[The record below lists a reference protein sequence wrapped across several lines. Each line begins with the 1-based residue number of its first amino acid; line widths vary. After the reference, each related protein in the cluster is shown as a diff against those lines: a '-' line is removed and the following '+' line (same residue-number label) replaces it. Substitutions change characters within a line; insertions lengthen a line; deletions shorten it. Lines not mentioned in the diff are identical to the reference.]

1 MKALMYICSCQTVI
15 IYSFTVCLS
24 VGSSLS
30 VEMVCVGITA
40 GLLVR
45 PVPIVLKPNGCLKK
59 PHPFKTQQKFV
70 KIYGEFENSRQSMC
84 QKPIFKIQF
93 KHLQHW
99 HPWEF
104 LFFFLLFILFC
115 LIFWYVSSFPL
126 KFLLM

>member
-30 VEMVCVGITA
+30 VEMVFVGITA

-59 PHPFKTQQKFV
+59 TA
-70 KIYGEFENSRQSMC
+70 S
-84 QKPIFKIQF
+84 IQNTT
-93 KHLQHW
+93 KVCKNLRRIR
-99 HPWEF
+99 E
-104 LFFFLLFILFC
+104 
-115 LIFWYVSSFPL
+115 
-126 KFLLM
+126 